1 MDVGVVYDDYDD
13 YALALPVVVAD
24 SWGTCAPP
32 HTRPTLPTMK
42 RPDDTLLT
50 KTADGLTRCPRC
62 RRHVQAGATPRD
74 RHCPF
79 CTAGAAPRFGLRGGM
94 VAASLM
100 GLGACGPS
108 AAEEQ
113 ARQQAIQQEEAQRA
127 ESLRQAAA
135 IEAAEAAERARAVE
149 VAAAEAA
156 AAEAAAAEAA
166 ARAAAAQAAEEAAA
180 AAAAAAEEAQP
191 RARRRR
197 APGDPEYTPMGPD
210 RAPAVTYGLDF

>member
-1 MDVGVVYDDYDD
+1 MDVGVVYDDYDDSDD

-156 AAEAAAAEAA
+156 AA
-166 ARAAAAQAAEEAAA
+166 QAAEEAAA

>member
-1 MDVGVVYDDYDD
+1 
-13 YALALPVVVAD
+13 
-24 SWGTCAPP
+24 
-32 HTRPTLPTMK
+32 MK

-62 RRHVQAGATPRD
+62 RRHVVAGDTPRD

-79 CTAGAAPRFGLRGGM
+79 CTAGGAPRFGLRGGM

-113 ARQQAIQQEEAQRA
+113 ARVQAEQQAQAQQA
-127 ESLRQAAA
+127 ETLRQAAEAEALAQARA
-135 IEAAEAAERARAVE
+135 IEQ
-149 VAAAEAA
+149 AAAEAA
-156 AAEAAAAEAA
+156 AAEAAAAQAA
-166 ARAAAAQAAEEAAA
+166 AAEAAAQAAAAEAAA
-180 AAAAAAEEAQP
+180 AEAQP

-197 APGDPEYTPMGPD
+197 TPGEPEYTPMGPD

>member
-1 MDVGVVYDDYDD
+1 
-13 YALALPVVVAD
+13 
-24 SWGTCAPP
+24 
-32 HTRPTLPTMK
+32 MK

-62 RRHVQAGATPRD
+62 RRHVVAGDTPRD

-79 CTAGAAPRFGLRGGM
+79 CATSAAPRFGLRGGM

-113 ARQQAIQQEEAQRA
+113 ARVQAEQQAQAQQA
-127 ESLRQAAA
+127 ETLRR
-135 IEAAEAAERARAVE
+135 AAEAEALAQARAIE
-149 VAAAEAA
+149 QAAAEAA

-166 ARAAAAQAAEEAAA
+166 AQAAAAEAAAQAA
-180 AAAAAAEEAQP
+180 AAAAAAEEEQP
-191 RARRRR
+191 RPRRRR
-197 APGDPEYTPMGPD
+197 TPGEPEYTPMGPD